1 MKLLLSFLLLLNF
14 AYANQEL
21 ESDSFIEMEKMA
33 LKLGK
38 KHGIKNTLVVFD
50 IDNTILKMPQ
60 FLGSDMWWG
69 WQEKNCVG
77 KKTLIAGCATS
88 SFSGL
93 LKIQG
98 ELFALSNM
106 APTEKSTVSVVKRL
120 QDKGFKVIL
129 LTSRGPNFRSATE
142 DDVKENKMHFVQSAI
157 GPKNGY
163 AGTYTPYDLKN
174 FKAYGLTKADMDAM
188 GNKSPRPVSFQ
199 NGIFMTAGL
208 NKGIMLKTL
217 LNKTNSKF
225 KAIVFADD
233 HIKHTKRMHQIMGKV
248 KGVDLVTYRYSKIDP
263 DVKAFNESDKNK
275 VNADLDKFMKLKKE
289 LFNN

>member
-1 MKLLLSFLLLLNF
+1 MKLLISFLLLLNF
-14 AYANQEL
+14 AFANQEL
-21 ESDSFIEMEKMA
+21 ESDSFVEIEKMA

-38 KHGIKNTLVVFD
+38 KYGIKNTLVVFD
-50 IDNTILKMPQ
+50 IDNTLLQMPQ

-69 WQEKNCVG
+69 WQETNCVG
-77 KKTLIAGCATS
+77 KKKLIAGCATS

-106 APTEKSTVSVVKRL
+106 VPTEKNTVSTVKRL
-120 QDKGFKVIL
+120 QDQGFKVIL

-142 DDVKENKMHFVQSAI
+142 DDIYENKMHFAQSAI
-157 GPKNGY
+157 GPKKGY

-174 FKAYGLTKADMDAM
+174 FKDYGLTKADMDAM
-188 GNKSPRPVSFQ
+188 GNKSARPVSFE
-199 NGIFMTAGL
+199 NGIFMTSGL

-217 LNKTNSKF
+217 LHKTNTKF

-233 HIKHTKRMHQIMGKV
+233 HIKHTKRMHQIIGKM
-248 KGVDLVTYRYSKIDP
+248 KEIDLVTYRYSKIDP
-263 DVKAFNESDKNK
+263 QVEAFNKSDKKK
-275 VNADLDKFMKLKKE
+275 VNDDLDKFMKLKKE